1 MATLLEHGFGFDGTQ
16 RNITLALEIR
26 GNEGTTDAIP
36 TVSTKRVFLWLIFL
50 LV

>member
-26 GNEGTTDAIP
+26 GNEGTTDAI
-36 TVSTKRVFLWLIFL
+36 STIWKKHVLFVAGIPIH
-50 LV
+50 